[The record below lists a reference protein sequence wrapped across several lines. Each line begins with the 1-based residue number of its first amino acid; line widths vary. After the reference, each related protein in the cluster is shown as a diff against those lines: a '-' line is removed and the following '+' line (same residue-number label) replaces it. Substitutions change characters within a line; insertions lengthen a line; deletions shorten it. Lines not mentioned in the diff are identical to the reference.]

1 MRRGSVV
8 VAEPLQ
14 FLERGQDRANDGAA
28 KGRISP
34 INQRELERAHPIG
47 VIDHRPRGDKEKADA
62 QTRNKAGPDGRNT
75 GHLENVPHHAR
86 NQNHA
91 DT

>member
-1 MRRGSVV
+1 VRRGSVV

-14 FLERGQDRANDGAA
+14 FLECSQDRADDGAA

-34 INQRELERAHPIG
+34 INQCELERTHPVG
-47 VIDHRPRGDKEKADA
+47 VVDHCPWGDKEKADA
-62 QTRNKAGPDGRNT
+62 QTRHKAGSDGRNT